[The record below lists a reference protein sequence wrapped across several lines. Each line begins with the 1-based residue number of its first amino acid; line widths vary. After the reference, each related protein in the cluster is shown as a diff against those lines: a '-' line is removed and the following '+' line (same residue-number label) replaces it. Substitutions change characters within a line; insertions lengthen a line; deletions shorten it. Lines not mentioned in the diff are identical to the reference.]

1 MDVLSGGIY
10 GLMHHLSSHLRQM
23 LANDCFE
30 KSAVAK
36 MLSFSVLI
44 CFCISAW
51 FAGYL
56 DCEEK
61 STPLRVPDWET
72 DFLRVQQGLS
82 H

>member
-1 MDVLSGGIY
+1 M
-10 GLMHHLSSHLRQM
+10 
-23 LANDCFE
+23 E

-56 DCEEK
+56 GCGEK
-61 STPLRVPDWET
+61 STPLTGPEWET
-72 DFLRVQQGLS
+72 YVYGFTRDFYTEELTELKNKAKGLNS
-82 H
+82 CVGEK